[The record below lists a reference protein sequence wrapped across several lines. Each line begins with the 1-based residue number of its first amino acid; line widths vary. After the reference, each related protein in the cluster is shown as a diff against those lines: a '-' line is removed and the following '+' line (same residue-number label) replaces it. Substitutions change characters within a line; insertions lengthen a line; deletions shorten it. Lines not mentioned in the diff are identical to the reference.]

1 MQPRT
6 DERRGYHRDDPRK
19 PSGALRTGALA
30 RPTEDRRIA
39 DARPRIAVFA
49 GATATILNTAPL
61 ITSNLARAR
70 HGLPLIRD
78 PWAQAVRFDA
88 LRPQRLAKP
97 VTVYVTQF
105 SAHPLEADSAQLY
118 GPPDGYL
125 DQAGTFHAERQG
137 PGDTPVYEVTL
148 RPEDGLLPLPYM
160 ARQADG
166 SAWDGDAAGPGAAA
180 AATRQPFYPDAS
192 RLFEEIDRLAYEE
205 NGQANALGARADFDF
220 IRVVPPAGFTGGLPA
235 VERTDIGTGDIPPE
249 VIGEDYFPYRPP
261 QLRREPPRPLL
272 ARVTNR
278 VHGTLSGGGYAG
290 ALWLE
295 GSPFI
300 EESIYWLNL
309 LIDTA
314 SPIVACA
321 SADFPH
327 GALGAGGDRHILD
340 AVRYIE
346 SEIWA
351 DDAGLDRVG
360 AVLLSAEQVFTA
372 RDVQKADARPAGYVA
387 TGGHG
392 GIVATT
398 GEPGPP
404 VLSFLPVKRHTHT
417 SEVRLTVLPDRV
429 QGVAGSVSGPQQLSV
444 RTRDDAGWLLPE
456 AIPFVS
462 FHKHAR
468 YLTEDASARPDNEVE
483 LLARIARNLER
494 HPLAGFVLEGGA
506 PYGHSSASS
515 DAALSLAT
523 FSGMPVVRVSRGN
536 AEGYVSQVR
545 VRLGIAG
552 SNLTATKARLLLMA
566 CLLRFGSL
574 PPARDPANPTPD
586 EVAATEAALVQF
598 QHVFDSH

>member
-1 MQPRT
+1 M
-6 DERRGYHRDDPRK
+6 
-19 PSGALRTGALA
+19 
-30 RPTEDRRIA
+30 
-39 DARPRIAVFA
+39 
-49 GATATILNTAPL
+49 

-70 HGLPLIRD
+70 HGLPLIKDRWGE
-78 PWAQAVRFDA
+78 PVRFDA

-105 SAHPLEADSAQLY
+105 SAHPLEADSARLY

-125 DQAGTFHAERQG
+125 DQEGAFHAERQG
-137 PGDTPVYEVTL
+137 PSDTPVYEVTL

-166 SAWDGDAAGPGAAA
+166 SAWDGDAASPGAAA
-180 AATRQPFYPDAS
+180 GATRQPFYPDAS

-220 IRVVPPAGFTGGLPA
+220 IRVVPPAGFTGGRPA
-235 VERTDIGTGDIPPE
+235 AERTDLGAGDIPPE
-249 VIGEDYFPYRPP
+249 TIGEDYFPYRPQ
-261 QLRREPPRPLL
+261 QLRREPPRHLL
-272 ARVTNR
+272 AQVTNR
-278 VHGTLSGGGYAG
+278 VHATLAGGGYAG

-300 EESIYWLNL
+300 EETIYWLNL
-309 LIDTA
+309 LIDTTK
-314 SPIVACA
+314 PIVACA

-340 AVRYIE
+340 AVRYLE
-346 SEIWA
+346 SGIWA
-351 DDAGLDRVG
+351 DESGVDRIG
-360 AVLLSAEQVFTA
+360 AVLVSAEQVFTA
-372 RDVQKADARPAGYVA
+372 RDVQKADARPAGFIA

-392 GIVATT
+392 GVVAST

-404 VLSFLPVKRHTHT
+404 VLSFLTAKCHTHR
-417 SEVRLTVLPDRV
+417 SEVRLTALPDEA
-429 QGVAGSVSGPQQLSV
+429 QGVAASAGGPRSVKV
-444 RTRDDAGWLLPE
+444 AVKDEAGGLRPE

-468 YLTEDASARPDNEVE
+468 YLAEDSSARPDHEVE
-483 LLARIARNLER
+483 LLARIERNLQR

-515 DAALSLAT
+515 DAALRLAT

-536 AEGYVSQVR
+536 AEGYVTPAR
-545 VRLGIAG
+545 VKLGIAG

-574 PPARDPANPTPD
+574 PAARDPANPTPD
-586 EVAATEAALVQF
+586 EVSATEAALLPYQRI
-598 QHVFDSH
+598 FDSH

>member
-1 MQPRT
+1 MAGLGVGR
-6 DERRGYHRDDPRK
+6 H
-19 PSGALRTGALA
+19 A
-30 RPTEDRRIA
+30 RPTEDRRIPN
-39 DARPRIAVFA
+39 ARPRIAVFA

-70 HGLPLIRD
+70 HGLPLIKDR
-78 PWAQAVRFDA
+78 WGETVRFDA

-97 VTVYVTQF
+97 VTAYVTQF

-125 DQAGTFHAERQG
+125 DPDGTFHAERQG

-148 RPEDGLLPLPYM
+148 RPEDGLVPLPYM

-166 SAWDGDAAGPGAAA
+166 SAWDGDAASPGAAA

-205 NGQANALGARADFDF
+205 NGHANALGARADFDF
-220 IRVVPPAGFTGGLPA
+220 IRVVPPAGFTGGRPA
-235 VERTDIGTGDIPPE
+235 AERTDLGTGDIPPE
-249 VIGEDYFPYRPP
+249 TIGEDYFPYRPP

-278 VHGTLSGGGYAG
+278 VHATLAGGGYAG

-300 EESIYWLNL
+300 EETIYWLNL
-309 LIDTA
+309 LIDTTT
-314 SPIVACA
+314 PIVACA

-327 GALGAGGDRHILD
+327 GALGAGGDRHIVD
-340 AVRYIE
+340 AVRYLE
-346 SEIWA
+346 SGIWA
-351 DDAGLDRVG
+351 DESGVDRIG
-360 AVLLSAEQVFTA
+360 AVLISGEQVFTA
-372 RDVQKADARPAGYVA
+372 RDVQKADARPAGYIA

-392 GIVATT
+392 GIVAST

-417 SEVRLTVLPDRV
+417 SEVRLTALPDHV
-429 QGVAGSVSGPQQLSV
+429 QGVAASGGVPRSVQV
-444 RTRDDAGWLLPE
+444 RVKDDDGGLLPT
-456 AIPFVS
+456 AVPFVS

-468 YLTEDASARPDNEVE
+468 YLTEDATARPDNEVE
-483 LLARIARNLER
+483 LLARIVRNLER

-515 DAALSLAT
+515 DAALGLAT

-536 AEGYVSQVR
+536 AEGYVSTVR
-545 VRLGIAG
+545 VKLGIAG

-574 PPARDPANPTPD
+574 PPAQDPANPTPD
-586 EVAATEAALVQF
+586 EVSATEAALVQF
-598 QHVFDSH
+598 QHVFDTH